1 MLQSL
6 HIKDFLLIEKL
17 ELDFNEGFCVITGE
31 TGAGKSI
38 LLDSILFCLGERFPG
53 NPVRPSAESCS
64 VTLIFSASEILDN
77 YLKEIGVDSDDSLIV
92 KCTQNIVGRKKFFI
106 NDQIVTAK
114 LVQNLFSYLLEL
126 HGQNNHT
133 TLLSIASH
141 SFILDEFG
149 KLGVLKDEVANGYFN
164 WQETEKKIK
173 EIATQKEQVDKDI
186 DYLKHVCAELELA
199 EVKRGEEQELA
210 DIKRKLQSSEKE
222 KELIQSV
229 LSEIQQSSIERI
241 IAKAQRSISNSTN
254 TEFLEKV
261 SSNLESAYD
270 KIEDAKTTL
279 QQILRDMDLAEF
291 SMEEIEERLYEIR
304 TLARKHSADAN
315 DLVNFLEKSQ
325 TQLLDLE
332 NKVQVNS
339 EIEKQLEVS
348 KANYFALAES
358 LSEQRKETVAELEKK
373 VMKELSTLEMKK
385 AIFVVEIES
394 SHSFASSNGIDKVRF
409 IASTNPGMSL
419 APIDKIASGGELSRF
434 MLALRVALFD
444 KAPKQTVIFD
454 EIDVG
459 ISGSVADSMG
469 LRLKA
474 LSSVVQI
481 IVITH
486 QPQVAGKADQHI
498 LVEKTQHDI
507 HTVVEIKILEN
518 EARPYELARM
528 ISGKEITKTGLKAAK
543 ELIISKS

>member
-6 HIKDFLLIEKL
+6 HIKDFILIEKL

-38 LLDSILFCLGERFPG
+38 LLDSILFCLGGRFLG
-53 NPVRPSAESCS
+53 NPVRPSAESCT
-64 VTLIFSASEILDN
+64 VTLVFSASEILDN
-77 YLKEIGVDSDDSLIV
+77 YLKEIAIDSDDVLIV
-92 KCTQNIVGRKKFFI
+92 KCTQNIAGRKKFFI
-106 NDQIVTAK
+106 NNQIVTAK
-114 LVQNLFSYLLEL
+114 LVQNLFAYLIEL
-126 HGQNNHT
+126 HGQHNHT
-133 TLLSIASH
+133 MLLSIASH
-141 SFILDEFG
+141 SLILDEFG
-149 KLGVLKDEVANGYFN
+149 KLSPLKAEVAASYSN

-173 EIATQKEQVDKDI
+173 EIATRKEQIDKDI

-199 EVKRGEEQELA
+199 QVKRGEEQELA

-229 LSEIQQSSIERI
+229 LTEIQESAIERI
-241 IAKAQRSISNSTN
+241 IAKAQRAVSNSTN

-261 SSNLESAYD
+261 NANLELAYD

-279 QQILRDMDLAEF
+279 KHILHDMDLVEF
-291 SMEEIEERLYEIR
+291 SIEEVEERLYEIR
-304 TLARKHSADAN
+304 TLARKHSTDAN
-315 DLVNFLEKSQ
+315 DLVDFLKKSQ
-325 TQLLDLE
+325 TKLLDLE
-332 NKVQVNS
+332 NIVHVNS
-339 EIEKQLEVS
+339 EIEKQLEVY
-348 KANYFALAES
+348 KANYFTLAEK
-358 LSEQRKETVAELEKK
+358 LSKQRKITVVELEKK
-373 VMKELSTLEMKK
+373 VMQELSTLEMKK
-385 AIFVVEIES
+385 AVFVVEIES
-394 SHSFASSNGIDKVRF
+394 DLSIASSNGIDRVRF

-419 APIDKIASGGELSRF
+419 SPIDKIASGGELSRF

-444 KAPKQTVIFD
+444 KTPKQTVIFD

-459 ISGSVADSMG
+459 ISGSVADSIG

-486 QPQVAGKADQHI
+486 QPQVAGKADWHI

-507 HTVVEIKILEN
+507 HTVVEIKVLN
-518 EARPYELARM
+518 NQARSYELARM